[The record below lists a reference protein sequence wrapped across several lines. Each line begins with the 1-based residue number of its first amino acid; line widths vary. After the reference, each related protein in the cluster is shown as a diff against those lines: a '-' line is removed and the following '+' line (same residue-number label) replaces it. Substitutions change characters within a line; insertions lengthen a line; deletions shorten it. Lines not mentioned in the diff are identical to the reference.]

1 MILKIGVPKGSLQ
14 EATIR
19 LMGRAGYRI
28 STTSR
33 SYTAEFDD
41 PELTG
46 MLVRAQEMARYVASG
61 SLDAGLTGRDWVK
74 ENGVDVVEVAE
85 LTYSKSSMRPIRW
98 VVAVPEESGIFDLS
112 DLEGK
117 VVATE
122 LVSVANAFFR
132 ENGVNVKVEFSW
144 GATEVKPPDLADA
157 IVELTETGSSLRAN
171 RLREIATVMESA
183 TVLIANRESWAD
195 AEKQQKIRNLSILL
209 QGAINAESKVGLKMN
224 APKDGMDAIL
234 GVLPA
239 LKKPTV
245 SNLSEDGWCAVE
257 TIIDESIVREI
268 IPKLKEAGAQGI
280 IEYPLNKVIP

>member
-1 MILKIGVPKGSLQ
+1 
-14 EATIR
+14 
-19 LMGRAGYRI
+19 MGRAGYRI

>member
-85 LTYSKSSMRPIRW
+85 LIYSKSSMRPIRW
-98 VVAVPEESGIFDLS
+98 VVAVPEESGISSLS

-224 APKDGMDAIL
+224 APKDGIDAIL
-234 GVLPA
+234 AVLPA